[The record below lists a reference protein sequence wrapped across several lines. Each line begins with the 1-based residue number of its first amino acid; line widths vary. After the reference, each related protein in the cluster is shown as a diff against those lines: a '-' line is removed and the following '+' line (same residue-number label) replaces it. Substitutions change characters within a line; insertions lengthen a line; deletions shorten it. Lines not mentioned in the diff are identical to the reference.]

1 MHQSAIDAAR
11 EAATTPAT
19 GTPTQKAQAAAEAAA
34 RRTLAQAALLAEMHS
49 TARPWLSKTMRRPGS
64 KPVLVRVDWPGVL
77 RVFDPVTGEC
87 LARSE
92 AGNPSQLEAGFVP
105 GHNAGTE

>member
-1 MHQSAIDAAR
+1 M
-11 EAATTPAT
+11 T
-19 GTPTQKAQAAAEAAA
+19 TPTQKAQAAAEAAA
-34 RRTLAQAALLAEMHS
+34 QRLLLRACDYAALHA
-49 TARPWLSKTMRRPGS
+49 TAKPLFLKTMRRPGS

-92 AGNPSQLEAGFVP
+92 VGNVSRIEAGFVP
-105 GHNAGTE
+105 GTDSAAD

>member
-1 MHQSAIDAAR
+1 M
-11 EAATTPAT
+11 ENPN
-19 GTPTQKAQAAAEAAA
+19 QKAQAAAEAAA
-34 RRTLAQAALLAEMHS
+34 RRTLAQAARFAEMHS
-49 TARPWLSKTMRRPGS
+49 TAKPWLSKTMRRPGS

-92 AGNPSQLEAGFVP
+92 AGNVFQLEAGFVP
-105 GHNAGTE
+105 GASARGD

>member
-1 MHQSAIDAAR
+1 MT
-11 EAATTPAT
+11 E
-19 GTPTQKAQAAAEAAA
+19 TPTQKAVRESAEAAA
-34 RRTLAQAALLAEMHS
+34 ARMLQRAFQFAALHA
-49 TARPWLSKTMRRPGS
+49 TAKPLFLKTMRRPGS

-92 AGNPSQLEAGFVP
+92 VGNVSRLEAGFVP
-105 GHNAGTE
+105 GADSAAD

>member
-1 MHQSAIDAAR
+1 
-11 EAATTPAT
+11 
-19 GTPTQKAQAAAEAAA
+19 
-34 RRTLAQAALLAEMHS
+34 
-49 TARPWLSKTMRRPGS
+49 MRRPGS
-64 KPVLVRVDWPGVL
+64 KPVLVRLDWPGVL

-105 GHNAGTE
+105 GHNAGAE